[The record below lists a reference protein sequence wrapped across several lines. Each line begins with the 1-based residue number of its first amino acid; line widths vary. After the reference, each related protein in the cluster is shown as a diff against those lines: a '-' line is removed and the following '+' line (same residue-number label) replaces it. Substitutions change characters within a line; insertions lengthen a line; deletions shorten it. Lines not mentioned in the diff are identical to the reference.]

1 MSTSY
6 AFDSGYRLGSTVR
19 AAVGGGKPVDLKI
32 VAIVESAPSLHG
44 DLLLP
49 PGLAKAK
56 PDRWFV
62 IPRSGIADPVS
73 TINAELRGTSGRAE
87 SADTWLAG
95 VDADLRKNN
104 SFALWVLL
112 GPSGFYAAL
121 AIANTLL
128 MGSLQRHRE
137 FVATRLIGATER
149 QVRKMVLWESALVTA
164 ASLAMGAII
173 SATVAILVGRSLS
186 SGLES
191 MPIDVPWLGL
201 GLIGATCLVIATV
214 AAVAPTTFMLR
225 RVHPSQAAE

>member
-1 MSTSY
+1 
-6 AFDSGYRLGSTVR
+6 
-19 AAVGGGKPVDLKI
+19 
-32 VAIVESAPSLHG
+32 VAIVESAPSLYG

-49 PGLAKAK
+49 PGLTQPT

-62 IPRSGIADPVS
+62 VPEAGTADPVS

-87 SADTWLAG
+87 SADAWLAAT
-95 VDADLRKNN
+95 DADLRKNN
-104 SFALWVLL
+104 TFALWVLL

-128 MGSLQRHRE
+128 IGSLQRHRE

-149 QVRKMVLWESALVTA
+149 QVRKVVLWESALVTA
-164 ASLAMGAII
+164 TSLAVGAII
-173 SATVAILVGRSLS
+173 SATVAVLVGRSLS

-191 MPIDVPWLGL
+191 MPLDVPWLGL
-201 GLIGATCLVIATV
+201 GTIGATCLVIATV
-214 AAVAPTTFMLR
+214 AAVAPTSYMLR